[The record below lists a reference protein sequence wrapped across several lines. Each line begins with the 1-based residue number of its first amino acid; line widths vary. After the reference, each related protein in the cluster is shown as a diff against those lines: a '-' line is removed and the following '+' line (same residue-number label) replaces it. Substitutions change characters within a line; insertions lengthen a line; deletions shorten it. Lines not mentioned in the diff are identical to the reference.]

1 MQRLSRFVMMVMA
14 LALVAGI
21 SVAQDENIVIDFY
34 FPSATANDAEGIF
47 ERYAEMFQEQY
58 PNVTINPV
66 FSGSYTDTRNTIL
79 TEIQGG
85 GAGPDVAVLL
95 AIDLYSFAEAGYIVP
110 AQNFIDTMEMGDDFV
125 NDFFPALLANST
137 DADGNVWS
145 IPFQRSTP
153 ILYYNADLLAEAG
166 YDAAPVN
173 NTELIEIAQALTTDE
188 RDGLLVPVAGG
199 FPIWMYQSF
208 AIAYGQNI
216 VTDDPTEVLFN
227 TPEAVEAVEFVR
239 SLGTDLGVGPAGG
252 SAWGDTPTAFLAGQA
267 AMIYHTTGNLTRILN
282 DADFEVGVGF
292 LPSGPADEDG
302 TGFGA
307 PTGGGNLYIFDD
319 GTKSEAE
326 LEAIW
331 NWVTFL
337 SSAEIQADW
346 GATTGY
352 IAANA
357 TAWETEPLASLAAE
371 APQYLTARDQL
382 EYTGKEFSSFATI
395 TIQGIINGTLESILT
410 GEAEDAQ
417 AAMDEAQAQI
427 DEILAEYR

>member
-1 MQRLSRFVMMVMA
+1 MQYLSRFVLILMLFASV
-14 LALVAGI
+14 LGI
-21 SVAQDENIVIDFY
+21 SVAQDEEIVIDFY
-34 FPSATANDAEGIF
+34 FPSATANDSEGIF
-47 ERYAEMFQEQY
+47 GRYAEMFQETH

-85 GAGPDVAVLL
+85 GAGPDVAVML
-95 AIDLYSFAEAGYIVP
+95 ATDLYSFAEEGYIIPVQP
-110 AQNFIDTMEMGDDFV
+110 FIDNMENGEAYA
-125 NDFFPALLANST
+125 NDFFPALLLNSM
-137 DADGNVWS
+137 DEDGNLWS

-153 ILYYNADLLAEAG
+153 ILYYNADLLSEAG
-166 YDAAPVN
+166 YDSPPTN
-173 NTELIEIAQALTTDE
+173 NAELVEIAQALTTED
-188 RDGLLVPVAGG
+188 RYGLLVPVAGG

-227 TPEAVEAVEFVR
+227 TPEAVEAAQFLT
-239 SLGTDLGVGPAGG
+239 SLGTDLGVGPVGG

-267 AMIYHTTGNLTRILN
+267 AMIYHTTGNLTRILA
-282 DADFEVGVGF
+282 DADFEVGVWY
-292 LPSGPADEDG
+292 LPSGPAGEDG
-302 TGFGA
+302 TGYGT

-319 GTKSEAE
+319 GSQSEAE
-326 LEAIW
+326 LQAIW
-331 NWVTFL
+331 EWITFL
-337 SSAEIQADW
+337 SSPEIQADW

-357 TAWETEPLASLAAE
+357 TAWETEPLASLAE
-371 APQYLTARDQL
+371 EHPQYLVARDQMEFAQK
-382 EYTGKEFSSFATI
+382 EYTSYGAI

-410 GEAEDAQ
+410 GQAEDAQ

-427 DEILAEYR
+427 DSVLDEYR